1 MRVTILATRLRKARL
16 AKGLTQ
22 KAAGEAVGTSNAN
35 ISAYETSK
43 REPDWT
49 MIGKLATLYGCS
61 ADYLIGLVDNPEPY
75 PRMHKDG
82 PIAKLLEYLQSN
94 PPSLEDVEL
103 IIDFLESRRLRREKE
118 KGGDD

>member
-1 MRVTILATRLRKARL
+1 
-16 AKGLTQ
+16 
-22 KAAGEAVGTSNAN
+22 
-35 ISAYETSK
+35 
-43 REPDWT
+43 